1 LLAKQCLANIRKL
14 ALKLSGNC
22 YNFLPTASYLSI
34 KYYIYFFAGMTRPL
48 PSYHQLFIHID
59 FIKGVTI
66 MQLIVRR
73 SRLLAALIISL
84 LLSVQPNLLVQPL
97 LAGPNDGS
105 IIFANIVDG
114 VNNDRTEF
122 TILYALGVPI
132 SGGCNYIG
140 APAMVKIANRQNVP
154 VNGLQPGPY
163 CLSQDPGASHLWTL
177 VQCFTVGQNAYV
189 PIVDSMIQLQAGM
202 RVRCTFTNQ
211 PL

>member
-1 LLAKQCLANIRKL
+1 MQQVIRH
-14 ALKLSGNC
+14 
-22 YNFLPTASYLSI
+22 
-34 KYYIYFFAGMTRPL
+34 R
-48 PSYHQLFIHID
+48 
-59 FIKGVTI
+59 
-66 MQLIVRR
+66 
-73 SRLLAALIISL
+73 RLLAALIITL
-84 LLSVQPNLLVQPL
+84 LLNVQPALLAQPL

-122 TILYALGVPI
+122 TILYGLGVPT

-140 APAMVKIANRQNVP
+140 APSLVKIANRQNVP
-154 VNGLQPGPY
+154 VNGLQPGGY
-163 CLSQDPGASHLWTL
+163 CISQDPGASHLWTL

-189 PIVDSMIQLQAGM
+189 PIVGSMIQLQAGM

>member
-1 LLAKQCLANIRKL
+1 MA
-14 ALKLSGNC
+14 
-22 YNFLPTASYLSI
+22 
-34 KYYIYFFAGMTRPL
+34 RPL
-48 PSYHQLFIHID
+48 PSYYQPFIRID
-59 FIKGVTI
+59 FTKGVTV
-66 MQLIVRR
+66 MQLICRR

-154 VNGLQPGPY
+154 VNGLQPGAY
-163 CLSQDPGASHLWTL
+163 CISQDPGASHLWTL